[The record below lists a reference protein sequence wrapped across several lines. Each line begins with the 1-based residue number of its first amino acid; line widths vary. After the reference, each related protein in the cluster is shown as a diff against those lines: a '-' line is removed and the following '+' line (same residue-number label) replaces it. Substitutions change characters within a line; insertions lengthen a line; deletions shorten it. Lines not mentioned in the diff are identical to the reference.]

1 MWYYTDISE
10 DAGMEREMSS
20 AHLTNDAFMANKKCV
35 YLVPAV
41 DRAIHILELLKANRY
56 EMTLAEITKAT
67 GWHKSSIQKLLVTLS
82 HHGVLERDEATK
94 RYSLGISLA
103 VYGRVA
109 LNNLDIRLI
118 AKPYLKELV
127 DYSGETA
134 VLAILNATKM
144 VMVDKKEP
152 VLQIRA
158 SPFIGSRFAA
168 TATSNGK
175 ALLAWLPEA
184 RVNEILRAEGLSAFT
199 PKSIVSR
206 TAYRAELAAT
216 RKRGYAIDRGEFQ
229 EGATGV
235 SAPVFG
241 PRQQVLATISIVGP
255 DFRMTEKMIQDC
267 GAKCMEVAG
276 RLGARF
282 EKSLRA

>member
-1 MWYYTDISE
+1 
-10 DAGMEREMSS
+10 MERGINSPNIKS
-20 AHLTNDAFMANKKCV
+20 RAAFGNKKCV

-41 DRAIHILELLKANRY
+41 DRAVRILELLKAHKD

-82 HHGVLERDEATK
+82 HHGVLERDETTK

-103 VYGRVA
+103 EYGRIA
-109 LNNLDIRLI
+109 LNSLDIRLA

-158 SPFIGSRFAA
+158 SPFIGSRFPA

-175 ALLAWLPEA
+175 ALLAWLPED
-184 RVNEILRAEGLSAFT
+184 RVDEILKIEGLAAFT
-199 PKSIVSR
+199 PKSIVNR
-206 TAYRAELAAT
+206 AAYRLDLAAT
-216 RKRGYAIDRGEFQ
+216 RKRGYAIDCGEFQ
-229 EGATGV
+229 EGACGV
-235 SAPVFG
+235 SAPILG
-241 PRQQVLATISIVGP
+241 LGRQVIATISIVGP
-255 DFRMTEKMIQDC
+255 EFRVTEKKIQDY
-267 GAKCMEVAG
+267 GPKCVEVAG
-276 RLGARF
+276 KLSARF
-282 EKSLRA
+282 HETLIG

>member
-1 MWYYTDISE
+1 MGRGSN
-10 DAGMEREMSS
+10 SV
-20 AHLTNDAFMANKKCV
+20 HLSDSPVMDRKKCV

-41 DRAIHILELLKANRY
+41 DRAVHILELLKACRN

-82 HHGVLERDEATK
+82 YHGVLERDESTK
-94 RYSLGISLA
+94 RYSLGIALA
-103 VYGRVA
+103 EYGRVA

-127 DYSGETA
+127 GYSGETA
-134 VLAILNATKM
+134 VLAILNGTKM

-158 SPFIGSRFAA
+158 SPFIGSRLAA

-184 RVNEILRAEGLSAFT
+184 RVNEILRVEGLRAFT

-206 TAYRAELAAT
+206 KAYRAELAAT

-241 PRQQVLATISIVGP
+241 PGQRVLATISIVGP
-255 DFRMTEKMIQDC
+255 EFRMTEKMIQDC

-282 EKSLRA
+282 EKSMSA